1 MRKMSMAQIRAR
13 LAGLLLPA
21 AAVGG
26 ATLAWALATRAVS
39 TARNPLLTVDGVV
52 ESSVVAVGAV
62 AAAWLSV
69 SCALAALCVGARTV
83 GLTWRAGERAVQ
95 RFAPA
100 AVRRVLGVAVATTLA
115 ATVATGAGAAEPLAG
130 PAAAPVGQPAGQ
142 VQVVDLGWMPSTAV
156 TEGATRPVARPTAA
170 PTPVP
175 DDLGWV
181 PSGPAHDETSARS
194 DERTPAA
201 TATADAAVVAPS
213 SAPSPTAS
221 PAATVTAASSDDGR
235 TATTDVAPDPAAP
248 RTTPARRT
256 SAQPAAEAPSRT
268 PTTSRA
274 AGAASDDVVVVV
286 RAGDTLWSI
295 AAEHLGSDASTR
307 DVAAA
312 WPAWFHANAD
322 EIGDD
327 PDHIVPG
334 QRLTVPAS
342 SARHSSARHS
352 NSTTSTE
359 GTHR

>member
-1 MRKMSMAQIRAR
+1 MSMAQIRAR

-62 AAAWLSV
+62 AAAWLAV

-156 TEGATRPVARPTAA
+156 TEGATRPAARPTAA

-235 TATTDVAPDPAAP
+235 TATTDVAPDPAA
-248 RTTPARRT
+248 RRT
-256 SAQPAAEAPSRT
+256 SAQPAEAPSRT

-295 AAEHLGSDASTR
+295 AAEHLGSDASAR

-334 QRLTVPAS
+334 QRLTIPTS
-342 SARHSSARHS
+342 SARPS

>member
-1 MRKMSMAQIRAR
+1 MSMAQIRAR

-62 AAAWLSV
+62 AAAWLAV

-83 GLTWRAGERAVQ
+83 GLTWWAGERAVQ

-156 TEGATRPVARPTAA
+156 TEGATRPAARPTAA

-221 PAATVTAASSDDGR
+221 PAVTVTAASSDDGR

-334 QRLTVPAS
+334 QRLTVPTS
-342 SARHSSARHS
+342 SARHSSARPS
-352 NSTTSTE
+352 NSTTSTV